1 MSPEFSLIDKYFNLH
16 KTKAYRGIG
25 DDAALIKKDTNYLWA
40 ISTDMLN
47 ENTHF
52 FQNTDPFNLGWK
64 ALAVNISDIYAM
76 GGVPKFALLA
86 IALPKIKAGWM
97 EEFSNGLFSCA
108 KKYGVEL
115 IGGDTTKGPLSI
127 SICIL
132 GEVLKKNALLRS
144 NAKKEDDI
152 WVTGELGL
160 AALGLAKLQKKIQL
174 PKSLSKKAIG
184 ALEKPMLHSSIIKIM
199 ARLSNS
205 AIDISDG
212 LIADLSHILKASK
225 VGADLSLKDI
235 PMNPW
240 LKKNKLI
247 DIGLSG
253 GDDYQLLFT
262 TPKKNR
268 NKINLLSKVRSIKL
282 TRIGSIKKDKSLKII
297 DNKGMLYKTKKKG
310 YDHFETK

>member
-1 MSPEFSLIDKYFNLH
+1 MSPEFSLIDKYFNLY
-16 KTKAYRGIG
+16 KTKAYKGIG
-25 DDAALIKKDTNYLWA
+25 DDAALIKKDNNYLWA

-47 ENTHF
+47 ERTHF
-52 FQNTDPFNLGWK
+52 LPNTDSFNLGWK

-86 IALPKIKAGWM
+86 IALPKVKSDWM
-97 EEFSNGLFSCA
+97 EKFSNGLFSCA
-108 KKYGVEL
+108 KEYGVEL
-115 IGGDTTKGPLSI
+115 IGGDTTKGSLCI

-160 AALGLAKLQKKIQL
+160 AKLGLANLQKKIQL
-174 PKSLSKKAIG
+174 PQGLSKKAIG
-184 ALEKPMLHSSIIKIM
+184 ALEKPMLHPTIIENM
-199 ARLSNS
+199 AKLSHS

-212 LIADLSHILKASK
+212 LIADLGHILEASN
-225 VGADLSLKDI
+225 VGADISLRDI

-240 LKKNKLI
+240 IKKNKLI

-262 TPKKNR
+262 APKKNR
-268 NKINLLSKVRSIKL
+268 NKINLVSKMPFIKL
-282 TRIGSIKKDKSLKII
+282 TRIGSIMKDKRLKII
-297 DNKGMLYKTKKKG
+297 DHKGMLYKLKKKG

>member
-16 KTKAYRGIG
+16 KTKAYKGIG
-25 DDAALIKKDTNYLWA
+25 DDAALIKKDTNHLWA

-47 ENTHF
+47 EKTHF
-52 FQNTDPFNLGWK
+52 FQNTNPFNLGWK

-86 IALPKIKAGWM
+86 IALPKVKENWM
-97 EEFSNGLFSCA
+97 KEFSNGLFSCA
-108 KKYGVEL
+108 KKYKVEL
-115 IGGDTTKGPLSI
+115 IGGDTSKGPLSI

-132 GEVLKKNALLRS
+132 GEVLKKNILLRS

-160 AALGLAKLQKKIQL
+160 AALGLAKLQSKIEL
-174 PKSLSKKAIG
+174 PQSLSKKAIR
-184 ALEKPMLHSSIIKIM
+184 ALEKPMLHPSIIKSM
-199 ARLSNS
+199 GRLSHS

-212 LIADLSHILKASK
+212 LIADLTHILEASN
-225 VGADLSLKDI
+225 VGANIFLKDI
-235 PMNPW
+235 PMSTW
-240 LKKNKLI
+240 IKKNKLF

-262 TPKKNR
+262 APKKNR
-268 NKINLLSKVRSIKL
+268 NKINLVSKMPSIKL
-282 TRIGSIKKDKSLKII
+282 VRIGSIQKDKSLNII
-297 DNKGMLYKTKKKG
+297 DHKGMLYKLKKGG

>member
-16 KTKAYRGIG
+16 KTKVFKGIG
-25 DDAALIKKDTNYLWA
+25 DDAALIKKDNDYLWA

-47 ENTHF
+47 EKTHF
-52 FQNTDPFNLGWK
+52 LPNTDPFNLGWK

-76 GGVPKFALLA
+76 GGIPKYALLA
-86 IALPKIKAGWM
+86 IALPKVKTDWIKK
-97 EEFSNGLFSCA
+97 FSNGLFSCA
-108 KKYGVEL
+108 KKYKVDL
-115 IGGDTTKGPLSI
+115 IGGDTSKGPLSI
-127 SICIL
+127 SISIL
-132 GEVLKKNALLRS
+132 GEVLKKNTLLRS
-144 NAKKEDDI
+144 NALIEDDI

-174 PKSLSKKAIG
+174 PQNLSKKAIR
-184 ALEKPMLHSSIIKIM
+184 ALEKPMLHSSIIEIM
-199 ARLSNS
+199 AKLSHS

-212 LIADLSHILKASK
+212 LIADLGHILEASK
-225 VGADLSLKDI
+225 VGADISLKDI

-262 TPKKNR
+262 APKKNR
-268 NKINLLSKVRSIKL
+268 NKINLVSKMPSIKL
-282 TRIGSIKKDKSLKII
+282 TRIGSIKEGKRLNII
-297 DNKGMLYKTKKKG
+297 DHKDMFYKLKKRG
-310 YDHFETK
+310 YDHFESK

>member
-1 MSPEFSLIDKYFNLH
+1 MSPEFLLISKYFNLY
-16 KTKAYRGIG
+16 KTKAYKGIG
-25 DDAALIKKDTNYLWA
+25 DDAALIKKNDNYLWA

-47 ENTHF
+47 EKTHF
-52 FQNTDPFNLGWK
+52 LPNTDPFNLGWK

-86 IALPKIKAGWM
+86 IALPKVKADWM
-97 EEFSNGLFSCA
+97 GKFSDGLFSCA
-108 KKYGVEL
+108 KKYKVEL
-115 IGGDTTKGPLSI
+115 IGGDTSRGPLSI

-132 GEVLKKNALLRS
+132 GEVLKKNTLLRS

-152 WVTGELGL
+152 WITGELGL

-174 PKSLSKKAIG
+174 PKSLSKKAIR

-199 ARLSNS
+199 AKLSNS

-212 LIADLSHILKASK
+212 LIADLDHILEASK
-225 VGADLSLKDI
+225 VGADISLKDI

-262 TPKKNR
+262 APKKNR
-268 NKINLLSKVRSIKL
+268 NKINLLNNMPSIKL
-282 TRIGSIKKDKSLKII
+282 TRIGSIKEDKRLNII
-297 DNKGMLYKTKKKG
+297 DHKDMSYKIKKRG

>member
-1 MSPEFSLIDKYFNLH
+1 MSPEFSLIHKYFNLH
-16 KTKAYRGIG
+16 KTKAYVGIG

-52 FQNTDPFNLGWK
+52 LPNTDPFNLGWK

-76 GGVPKFALLA
+76 GGIPKFALLA
-86 IALPKIKAGWM
+86 IALPKVKVGWM

-108 KKYGVEL
+108 KKYRVEL

-174 PKSLSKKAIG
+174 PQGLSKKAIG
-184 ALEKPMLHSSIIKIM
+184 ALEKPMLQSSIIEIM
-199 ARLSNS
+199 TKLSHS

-212 LIADLSHILKASK
+212 LIADLSHILEASK
-225 VGADLSLKDI
+225 VGADISLKDI
-235 PMNPW
+235 PVTPW

-262 TPKKNR
+262 APKKNR
-268 NKINLLSKVRSIKL
+268 NKINLVSKMPSIKL
-282 TRIGSIKKDKSLKII
+282 TRIGSIKKGKSLNIT
-297 DNKGMLYKTKKKG
+297 DHKGMPYKLKKKG

>member
-16 KTKAYRGIG
+16 KTKAYKGIG
-25 DDAALIKKDTNYLWA
+25 DDAALIKKDTNNLWA

-86 IALPKIKAGWM
+86 IALPKVKSDWIEK
-97 EEFSNGLFSCA
+97 FSNGLFSCA
-108 KKYGVEL
+108 KEYGVEL

-160 AALGLAKLQKKIQL
+160 AALGLAKLKSKIEL
-174 PKSLSKKAIG
+174 PQSLSKKAIR
-184 ALEKPMLHSSIIKIM
+184 ALEKPMLHSSIIKSM
-199 ARLSNS
+199 GRLSHS

-212 LIADLSHILKASK
+212 LIADLTHILEASN
-225 VGADLSLKDI
+225 VGANIFLKDI
-235 PMNPW
+235 PMSTW
-240 LKKNKLI
+240 IKKNKLF

-262 TPKKNR
+262 APKKNR
-268 NKINLLSKVRSIKL
+268 NKINLVSKMPSIKL
-282 TRIGSIKKDKSLKII
+282 VRIGSIQKDKSLNII
-297 DNKGMLYKTKKKG
+297 DHKGMLYKLKKGG

>member
-16 KTKAYRGIG
+16 KTKAYKGIG
-25 DDAALIKKDTNYLWA
+25 DDAALIKKDTNHLWA

-47 ENTHF
+47 EKTHF

-76 GGVPKFALLA
+76 GGIPKFALLA
-86 IALPKIKAGWM
+86 IALPKVKENWM
-97 EEFSNGLFSCA
+97 KEFSNGLFSCA
-108 KKYGVEL
+108 KKYKVEL
-115 IGGDTTKGPLSI
+115 IGGDTSKGPLSI

-132 GEVLKKNALLRS
+132 GEVLKKNILLRS

-160 AALGLAKLQKKIQL
+160 AALGLAKLKSKIEL
-174 PKSLSKKAIG
+174 PQSLSKKAIR
-184 ALEKPMLHSSIIKIM
+184 ALEKPMLHSSIIKSM
-199 ARLSNS
+199 GRLSHS

-212 LIADLSHILKASK
+212 LIADLTHILEASN
-225 VGADLSLKDI
+225 VGANIFLKDI
-235 PMNPW
+235 PMSTW
-240 LKKNKLI
+240 IKKNKLF

-262 TPKKNR
+262 APKKNR
-268 NKINLLSKVRSIKL
+268 NKINLVSKMPSIKL
-282 TRIGSIKKDKSLKII
+282 VRIGSIQKGKSLNII
-297 DNKGMLYKTKKKG
+297 DHKGMQYKLKKWG

>member
-1 MSPEFSLIDKYFNLH
+1 MSPEFALINKYFNLN
-16 KTKAYRGIG
+16 KTKAYKGIG
-25 DDAALIKKDTNYLWA
+25 DDAALIKKDTNYFWA

-47 ENTHF
+47 EKTHF
-52 FQNTDPFNLGWK
+52 LPNTDPFNLGWK

-76 GGVPKFALLA
+76 GGIPKFALLA
-86 IALPKIKAGWM
+86 IALPKVKAGWM

-108 KKYGVEL
+108 KKYRVEL

-184 ALEKPMLHSSIIKIM
+184 ALEKPMLQSSIIEIM
-199 ARLSNS
+199 AKLSHS

-212 LIADLSHILKASK
+212 LIADLSHILEASK
-225 VGADLSLKDI
+225 VGADISLKDI
-235 PMNPW
+235 PVNPW

-262 TPKKNR
+262 APKKNR
-268 NKINLLSKVRSIKL
+268 NKINLVSKMPSIKL
-282 TRIGSIKKDKSLKII
+282 TRIGSIKKGKSLNIN
-297 DNKGMLYKTKKKG
+297 DHKGMLYKLKKKG

>member
-1 MSPEFSLIDKYFNLH
+1 
-16 KTKAYRGIG
+16 
-25 DDAALIKKDTNYLWA
+25 
-40 ISTDMLN
+40 
-47 ENTHF
+47 
-52 FQNTDPFNLGWK
+52 
-64 ALAVNISDIYAM
+64 
-76 GGVPKFALLA
+76 
-86 IALPKIKAGWM
+86 
-97 EEFSNGLFSCA
+97 
-108 KKYGVEL
+108 
-115 IGGDTTKGPLSI
+115 
-127 SICIL
+127 
-132 GEVLKKNALLRS
+132 
-144 NAKKEDDI
+144 
-152 WVTGELGL
+152 
-160 AALGLAKLQKKIQL
+160 
-174 PKSLSKKAIG
+174 
-184 ALEKPMLHSSIIKIM
+184 M

-212 LIADLSHILKASK
+212 LIVDLSHILEASK

>member
-1 MSPEFSLIDKYFNLH
+1 
-16 KTKAYRGIG
+16 
-25 DDAALIKKDTNYLWA
+25 
-40 ISTDMLN
+40 MLN
-47 ENTHF
+47 EKTHF
-52 FQNTDPFNLGWK
+52 LPNTDPFNLGWK

-86 IALPKIKAGWM
+86 IALPKIKTGWM

-108 KKYGVEL
+108 KEYRVEL
-115 IGGDTTKGPLSI
+115 IGGDTTKGSLSI

-184 ALEKPMLHSSIIKIM
+184 ALEKPMLHSSIIEIM
-199 ARLSNS
+199 AKLSHS

-212 LIADLSHILKASK
+212 LIADLSHILEASK
-225 VGADLSLKDI
+225 VGADISLNDI

-262 TPKKNR
+262 APKKNR
-268 NKINLLSKVRSIKL
+268 NKINLVSKMPSIKL
-282 TRIGSIKKDKSLKII
+282 TRIGSIKKSKILNI
-297 DNKGMLYKTKKKG
+297 SDHKGMLYKLKKKG

>member
-1 MSPEFSLIDKYFNLH
+1 
-16 KTKAYRGIG
+16 
-25 DDAALIKKDTNYLWA
+25 
-40 ISTDMLN
+40 
-47 ENTHF
+47 
-52 FQNTDPFNLGWK
+52 
-64 ALAVNISDIYAM
+64 
-76 GGVPKFALLA
+76 LA
-86 IALPKIKAGWM
+86 IALPKVKVGWM

-108 KKYGVEL
+108 KKYRVEL

-174 PKSLSKKAIG
+174 PQGLSKKAIG
-184 ALEKPMLHSSIIKIM
+184 ALEKPMLQSSIIEIM
-199 ARLSNS
+199 AKLSHS

-212 LIADLSHILKASK
+212 LIADLSHILEASK
-225 VGADLSLKDI
+225 VGADISLKDI
-235 PMNPW
+235 PVTPW

-262 TPKKNR
+262 APKKNR
-268 NKINLLSKVRSIKL
+268 NKINLVSKMPSIKL
-282 TRIGSIKKDKSLKII
+282 KRIGSIKKGKILNI
-297 DNKGMLYKTKKKG
+297 SDHKGMLYKLKKKG

>member
-1 MSPEFSLIDKYFNLH
+1 MSPEFSLIDKYFNLY
-16 KTKAYRGIG
+16 KTKAYKGIG
-25 DDAALIKKDTNYLWA
+25 DDAALIKKDNNYLWA

-47 ENTHF
+47 EKTHF
-52 FQNTDPFNLGWK
+52 LPNTDPFNLGWK

-76 GGVPKFALLA
+76 GGIPKFALLA
-86 IALPKIKAGWM
+86 IALPKIKSNWI

-108 KKYGVEL
+108 KKYKVEL
-115 IGGDTTKGPLSI
+115 IGGDTTKGSLSI
-127 SICIL
+127 SIFIL

-160 AALGLAKLQKKIQL
+160 AALGLAKLQNKIQL
-174 PKSLSKKAIG
+174 PHNLSKKAIG
-184 ALEKPMLHSSIIKIM
+184 ALEKPMLHSSIIKNM
-199 ARLSNS
+199 SKLSHS

-225 VGADLSLKDI
+225 VGADISLNDI
-235 PMNPW
+235 PLTPW
-240 LKKNKLI
+240 IKKNKLF

-262 TPKKNR
+262 APRINR
-268 NKINLLSKVRSIKL
+268 NKINLVSKMPTIKL
-282 TRIGSIKKDKSLKII
+282 TRIGSIKKDKRLNII
-297 DNKGMLYKTKKKG
+297 DHKGKLYKLKKRG
-310 YDHFETK
+310 YVHFETK

>member
-1 MSPEFSLIDKYFNLH
+1 MSSEFELINKYFNLH
-16 KTKAYRGIG
+16 KTKAYKGIG

-47 ENTHF
+47 EKTHF
-52 FQNTDPFNLGWK
+52 LPNTDPFNLGWK

-76 GGVPKFALLA
+76 GGIPKFALLA
-86 IALPKIKAGWM
+86 IALPKVKVSWM

-108 KKYGVEL
+108 KKYKVEL

-144 NAKKEDDI
+144 NAKKDDDI

-160 AALGLAKLQKKIQL
+160 AALGLAKLQNKIQL
-174 PKSLSKKAIG
+174 PQGLSKKAIG
-184 ALEKPMLHSSIIKIM
+184 ALEKPILQSSIIEIM
-199 ARLSNS
+199 AKLSHS

-212 LIADLSHILKASK
+212 LIADLSHILEASK
-225 VGADLSLKDI
+225 VGADISLKDI

-262 TPKKNR
+262 APKKNR
-268 NKINLLSKVRSIKL
+268 NKINLVSKMPSIKL
-282 TRIGSIKKDKSLKII
+282 TRIGSIKKGNILNISDH
-297 DNKGMLYKTKKKG
+297 KGMLYSLKKKG
-310 YDHFETK
+310 YDHFGTK

>member
-16 KTKAYRGIG
+16 KTKAYKGIG

-47 ENTHF
+47 EKTHF
-52 FQNTDPFNLGWK
+52 LPNTDPFNLGWK

-76 GGVPKFALLA
+76 GGIPKFALLA
-86 IALPKIKAGWM
+86 IALPKVKVGWM

-108 KKYGVEL
+108 KKYRVEL

-174 PKSLSKKAIG
+174 PQGLSKKAIG
-184 ALEKPMLHSSIIKIM
+184 ALEKPMLQSSIIEIM
-199 ARLSNS
+199 AKLSHS

-212 LIADLSHILKASK
+212 LIADLSHILEASK
-225 VGADLSLKDI
+225 VGADISLKDI
-235 PMNPW
+235 PVTPW

-262 TPKKNR
+262 APKKNR
-268 NKINLLSKVRSIKL
+268 NKINLVSKMPSIKL
-282 TRIGSIKKDKSLKII
+282 KRIGSIKKGKILNI
-297 DNKGMLYKTKKKG
+297 SDHKGMLYKLKKKG

>member
-1 MSPEFSLIDKYFNLH
+1 MSPEFSLIDKYFNLY
-16 KTKAYRGIG
+16 KTKAYKGIG
-25 DDAALIKKDTNYLWA
+25 DDAALIKKDNNYLWA

-47 ENTHF
+47 EKTHF
-52 FQNTDPFNLGWK
+52 LPNTDPFNLGWK

-76 GGVPKFALLA
+76 GGIPKFALLA
-86 IALPKIKAGWM
+86 IALPKIKSNWI

-108 KKYGVEL
+108 KKYKVEL
-115 IGGDTTKGPLSI
+115 IGGDTTKGSLSI
-127 SICIL
+127 SIFIL

-160 AALGLAKLQKKIQL
+160 AALGLAKLQNKIQL
-174 PKSLSKKAIG
+174 PQNLSKKAIG
-184 ALEKPMLHSSIIKIM
+184 ALEKPMLHSSIIKNM
-199 ARLSNS
+199 SKLSHS

-225 VGADLSLKDI
+225 VGADISLNDI
-235 PMNPW
+235 PLTPW
-240 LKKNKLI
+240 IKKNKLF

-262 TPKKNR
+262 APRINR
-268 NKINLLSKVRSIKL
+268 NKINLVSKMPTIKL
-282 TRIGSIKKDKSLKII
+282 TRIGSIKKDKRLNII
-297 DNKGMLYKTKKKG
+297 DHKGKLYKLKKRG
-310 YDHFETK
+310 YVHFETK

>member
-16 KTKAYRGIG
+16 KTKAYKGIG
-25 DDAALIKKDTNYLWA
+25 DDAALIKKDTNHLWA

-47 ENTHF
+47 EKTHF

-86 IALPKIKAGWM
+86 IALPKVKENWM
-97 EEFSNGLFSCA
+97 KEFSNGLFSCA
-108 KKYGVEL
+108 KKYKVEL
-115 IGGDTTKGPLSI
+115 IGGDTSKGPLSI

-132 GEVLKKNALLRS
+132 GEVLKKNILLRS

-160 AALGLAKLQKKIQL
+160 AALGLAKLQSKIEL
-174 PKSLSKKAIG
+174 PQSLSKKAIR
-184 ALEKPMLHSSIIKIM
+184 ALEKPMLHPSIIKSM
-199 ARLSNS
+199 GRLSHS

-212 LIADLSHILKASK
+212 LIADLTHILEASN
-225 VGADLSLKDI
+225 VGANIFLKDI
-235 PMNPW
+235 PMSTW
-240 LKKNKLI
+240 IKKNKLF

-262 TPKKNR
+262 APKKNR
-268 NKINLLSKVRSIKL
+268 NKINLVSKMPSIKL
-282 TRIGSIKKDKSLKII
+282 VRIGSIQKGKSLNII
-297 DNKGMLYKTKKKG
+297 DHKGMQYKLKKWG

>member
-1 MSPEFSLIDKYFNLH
+1 MSPEFALINKYFNLH
-16 KTKAYRGIG
+16 KTKAYKGIG
-25 DDAALIKKDTNYLWA
+25 DDAALIKKDNNYLWA

-47 ENTHF
+47 EKTHF
-52 FQNTDPFNLGWK
+52 LPNTNPFNLGWK

-76 GGVPKFALLA
+76 GGIPKFALLA
-86 IALPKIKAGWM
+86 IALPKVKVGWM

-108 KKYGVEL
+108 KKYRVEL

-174 PKSLSKKAIG
+174 PQGLSKKAIG
-184 ALEKPMLHSSIIKIM
+184 ALEKPMLQSSIIEIM
-199 ARLSNS
+199 AKLSHS

-212 LIADLSHILKASK
+212 LIADLSHILEASK
-225 VGADLSLKDI
+225 VGADISLKDI
-235 PMNPW
+235 PVTPW

-262 TPKKNR
+262 APKKNR
-268 NKINLLSKVRSIKL
+268 NKINLVSKMPSIKI
-282 TRIGSIKKDKSLKII
+282 TRIGSIKKGKSLNIS
-297 DNKGMLYKTKKKG
+297 DHKGKLYSLKKKG
-310 YDHFETK
+310 YDHFGTK

>member
-1 MSPEFSLIDKYFNLH
+1 MSPEFSLIDKYFNLY
-16 KTKAYRGIG
+16 KTKAYKGIG
-25 DDAALIKKDTNYLWA
+25 DDAALIKKDNNYLWA

-47 ENTHF
+47 EKTHF
-52 FQNTDPFNLGWK
+52 LPNTNPFNLGWK

-76 GGVPKFALLA
+76 GGIPKFALLA
-86 IALPKIKAGWM
+86 IALPKVKIGWM

-108 KKYGVEL
+108 KKYRVEL

-160 AALGLAKLQKKIQL
+160 AALGLAKLQNKIQL
-174 PKSLSKKAIG
+174 PQGLSKKAIG
-184 ALEKPMLHSSIIKIM
+184 ALEKPMLQSSIIEIM
-199 ARLSNS
+199 AKLSHS

-212 LIADLSHILKASK
+212 LIADLSHILEASK
-225 VGADLSLKDI
+225 VGADISLKNI
-235 PMNPW
+235 PVTPW

-262 TPKKNR
+262 APKKNR
-268 NKINLLSKVRSIKL
+268 NKINLVSKIPSIKL
-282 TRIGSIKKDKSLKII
+282 TRIGSIKKGKSLNIN
-297 DNKGMLYKTKKKG
+297 DHKGMLYKLKKKG

>member
-184 ALEKPMLHSSIIKIM
+184 ALEKPMLHSSIIEIM
-199 ARLSNS
+199 AKLSNS

-212 LIADLSHILKASK
+212 LIADLNHILVASK
-225 VGADLSLKDI
+225 VGADISLKDI

-253 GDDYQLLFT
+253 GVDYQLLFT
-262 TPKKNR
+262 SPKKNR
-268 NKINLLSKVRSIKL
+268 DKINLLSKVPSIKL
-282 TRIGSIKKDKSLKII
+282 TKIGSIKKDKRLNII
-297 DNKGMLYKTKKKG
+297 DHKGMLYKLKKKG

>member
-16 KTKAYRGIG
+16 KTKAYKGIG
-25 DDAALIKKDTNYLWA
+25 DDAALIKKDTNHLWA

-47 ENTHF
+47 EKTHF
-52 FQNTDPFNLGWK
+52 FQNTNPFNLGWK

-86 IALPKIKAGWM
+86 IALPKVKENWM
-97 EEFSNGLFSCA
+97 KEFSNGLFSCA
-108 KKYGVEL
+108 KKYKVEL
-115 IGGDTTKGPLSI
+115 IGGDTSKGPLSI

-132 GEVLKKNALLRS
+132 GEVLKKNILLRS

-160 AALGLAKLQKKIQL
+160 AALGLAKLKSKIEL
-174 PKSLSKKAIG
+174 PQSLSKKAIR
-184 ALEKPMLHSSIIKIM
+184 ALEKPMLHSSIIKSM
-199 ARLSNS
+199 GRLSHS

-212 LIADLSHILKASK
+212 LIADLTHILEASN
-225 VGADLSLKDI
+225 VGANIFLKDI
-235 PMNPW
+235 PMSTW
-240 LKKNKLI
+240 IKKNKLF

-262 TPKKNR
+262 APKKNR
-268 NKINLLSKVRSIKL
+268 NKINLISKIPSIKL
-282 TRIGSIKKDKSLKII
+282 VRIGSIKKDKSLNII
-297 DNKGMLYKTKKKG
+297 DHKGMLYKLKKRG

>member
-16 KTKAYRGIG
+16 KTKAYKGIG
-25 DDAALIKKDTNYLWA
+25 DDAALIKKDTNHLWA

-47 ENTHF
+47 EKTHF

-86 IALPKIKAGWM
+86 IALPKVKENWM
-97 EEFSNGLFSCA
+97 KEFSNGLFSCA
-108 KKYGVEL
+108 KKYKVEL
-115 IGGDTTKGPLSI
+115 IGGDTSKGPLSI

-132 GEVLKKNALLRS
+132 GEVLKKNILLRS

-160 AALGLAKLQKKIQL
+160 AALGLAKLKSKIEL
-174 PKSLSKKAIG
+174 PQSLSKKAIR
-184 ALEKPMLHSSIIKIM
+184 ALEKPMLHSSIIKSM
-199 ARLSNS
+199 GRLSHS

-212 LIADLSHILKASK
+212 LIADLTHILEASN
-225 VGADLSLKDI
+225 VGANIFLKDI
-235 PMNPW
+235 PMSTW
-240 LKKNKLI
+240 IKKNKLF

-262 TPKKNR
+262 APKKNR
-268 NKINLLSKVRSIKL
+268 NKINLVSKMPSIKL
-282 TRIGSIKKDKSLKII
+282 VRIGSIQKDKSLNII
-297 DNKGMLYKTKKKG
+297 DHKGMQYKLKKGG
-310 YDHFETK
+310 YDHFQTK

>member
-16 KTKAYRGIG
+16 KTKAYKGIG
-25 DDAALIKKDTNYLWA
+25 DDAALIKKDTNNLWA

-76 GGVPKFALLA
+76 GGLPKFALLA

-108 KKYGVEL
+108 KEYGVEL

>member
-16 KTKAYRGIG
+16 KTKAYKGIG
-25 DDAALIKKDTNYLWA
+25 DDAALIKKDTNHLWA

-47 ENTHF
+47 EKTHF
-52 FQNTDPFNLGWK
+52 FQNTNPFNLGWK

-86 IALPKIKAGWM
+86 IALPKVKENWM
-97 EEFSNGLFSCA
+97 KEFSNGLFSCA
-108 KKYGVEL
+108 KKYKVEL
-115 IGGDTTKGPLSI
+115 IGGDTSKGPLSI

-132 GEVLKKNALLRS
+132 GEVLKKNILLRS

-160 AALGLAKLQKKIQL
+160 AALGLAKLKSKIEL
-174 PKSLSKKAIG
+174 PQSLSKKAIR
-184 ALEKPMLHSSIIKIM
+184 ALEKPMLHSSIIKSM
-199 ARLSNS
+199 GRLSHS

-212 LIADLSHILKASK
+212 LIADLTHILEASN
-225 VGADLSLKDI
+225 VGANIFLKDI
-235 PMNPW
+235 PMSTW
-240 LKKNKLI
+240 IKKNKLF

-262 TPKKNR
+262 APKKNR
-268 NKINLLSKVRSIKL
+268 NKINLVSKMPSIKL
-282 TRIGSIKKDKSLKII
+282 VRIGSIQKDKSLNII
-297 DNKGMLYKTKKKG
+297 DHKGMQYKLKKGG

>member
-16 KTKAYRGIG
+16 KTKAYKGIG
-25 DDAALIKKDTNYLWA
+25 DDAALIKKDTNHLWA

-47 ENTHF
+47 EKTHF
-52 FQNTDPFNLGWK
+52 FQNTNPFNLGWK

-86 IALPKIKAGWM
+86 IALPKVKENWM
-97 EEFSNGLFSCA
+97 KEFSNGLFSCA
-108 KKYGVEL
+108 KKYKVEL
-115 IGGDTTKGPLSI
+115 IGGDTSKGPLSI

-132 GEVLKKNALLRS
+132 GEVLKKNILLRS

-160 AALGLAKLQKKIQL
+160 AALGLAKLKSKIEL
-174 PKSLSKKAIG
+174 PQSLSKKAIR
-184 ALEKPMLHSSIIKIM
+184 ALEKPMLHSSIIKSM
-199 ARLSNS
+199 GRLSHS

-212 LIADLSHILKASK
+212 LIADLTHILEASN
-225 VGADLSLKDI
+225 VGANIFLKDI
-235 PMNPW
+235 PMSTW
-240 LKKNKLI
+240 IKKNKLF

-262 TPKKNR
+262 APKKNR
-268 NKINLLSKVRSIKL
+268 NKINLVSKMPSIKL
-282 TRIGSIKKDKSLKII
+282 VRIGSIQKDKSLNII
-297 DNKGMLYKTKKKG
+297 DHKGMLYKLKKGG

>member
-1 MSPEFSLIDKYFNLH
+1 MSSEFELINKYFNLH
-16 KTKAYRGIG
+16 KTKAYKGIG

-47 ENTHF
+47 EKTHF
-52 FQNTDPFNLGWK
+52 LPNTDPFNLGWK

-76 GGVPKFALLA
+76 GGIPKFALLA
-86 IALPKIKAGWM
+86 IALPKVKVSWM

-108 KKYGVEL
+108 KKYKVEL

-144 NAKKEDDI
+144 NAKKDDDI

-160 AALGLAKLQKKIQL
+160 AALGLAKLQNKIQL
-174 PKSLSKKAIG
+174 PQGLSKKAIG
-184 ALEKPMLHSSIIKIM
+184 ALEKPILQSSIIEIM
-199 ARLSNS
+199 AKLSHS

-212 LIADLSHILKASK
+212 LIADLSHILEASK
-225 VGADLSLKDI
+225 VGADISLKNI
-235 PMNPW
+235 PVTPW

-262 TPKKNR
+262 APKKNR
-268 NKINLLSKVRSIKL
+268 NKINLVSKMPSIKL
-282 TRIGSIKKDKSLKII
+282 TRIGSIKKGNILNISDH
-297 DNKGMLYKTKKKG
+297 KGMLYSLKKKG
-310 YDHFETK
+310 YDHFGTK

>member
-16 KTKAYRGIG
+16 KTKAYKGIG
-25 DDAALIKKDTNYLWA
+25 DDAALIKKDTNHLWA

-47 ENTHF
+47 EKTHF
-52 FQNTDPFNLGWK
+52 FQNTNPFNLGWK

-86 IALPKIKAGWM
+86 IALPKVKENWM
-97 EEFSNGLFSCA
+97 KEFSNGLFSCA
-108 KKYGVEL
+108 KKYKVEL
-115 IGGDTTKGPLSI
+115 IGGDTSKGPLSI

-132 GEVLKKNALLRS
+132 GEVLKKNILLRS

-160 AALGLAKLQKKIQL
+160 AALGLAKLKSKIEL
-174 PKSLSKKAIG
+174 PQSLSKKAIR
-184 ALEKPMLHSSIIKIM
+184 ALEKPMLHSSIIKSM
-199 ARLSNS
+199 GRLSHS

-212 LIADLSHILKASK
+212 LIADLTHILEASN
-225 VGADLSLKDI
+225 VGANIFLKDI
-235 PMNPW
+235 PMSAW
-240 LKKNKLI
+240 IKKNKLF

-262 TPKKNR
+262 APKKNR
-268 NKINLLSKVRSIKL
+268 NKINLVSKMPSIKL
-282 TRIGSIKKDKSLKII
+282 VRIGSIQKDKSLNII
-297 DNKGMLYKTKKKG
+297 DHKGMLYKLKKGG

>member
-16 KTKAYRGIG
+16 KTKAYKGIG
-25 DDAALIKKDTNYLWA
+25 DDAALIKKDTNHLWA

-47 ENTHF
+47 EKTHF
-52 FQNTDPFNLGWK
+52 FQNTNPFNLGWK

-86 IALPKIKAGWM
+86 IALPKVKENWM
-97 EEFSNGLFSCA
+97 KEFSNGLFSCA
-108 KKYGVEL
+108 KKYKVEL
-115 IGGDTTKGPLSI
+115 IGGDTSKGPLSI

-132 GEVLKKNALLRS
+132 GEVLKKNILLRS

-160 AALGLAKLQKKIQL
+160 AALGLAKLKSKIEL
-174 PKSLSKKAIG
+174 PQSLSKKAIR
-184 ALEKPMLHSSIIKIM
+184 ALEKPMLHSSIIKSM
-199 ARLSNS
+199 GRLSHS

-212 LIADLSHILKASK
+212 LIADLTHILEASN
-225 VGADLSLKDI
+225 VGANIFLKDI
-235 PMNPW
+235 PMSTW
-240 LKKNKLI
+240 IKKNKLF

-262 TPKKNR
+262 APKKNR
-268 NKINLLSKVRSIKL
+268 NKINLVSKMPSIKL
-282 TRIGSIKKDKSLKII
+282 VRIGSIQKGKSLNII
-297 DNKGMLYKTKKKG
+297 DHKGMQYKLKKWG

>member
-1 MSPEFSLIDKYFNLH
+1 MSLEFSLINKYFNLY
-16 KTKAYRGIG
+16 KTKAYKGIG
-25 DDAALIKKDTNYLWA
+25 DDAALIKKDNNHLWA

-47 ENTHF
+47 EKTHF
-52 FQNTDPFNLGWK
+52 LPNTDPFNLGWK

-86 IALPKIKAGWM
+86 IALPKVKADWM

-108 KKYGVEL
+108 KKYRVEL
-115 IGGDTTKGPLSI
+115 IGGDTTKGSLSI

-132 GEVLKKNALLRS
+132 GEVFKKNVLLRS

-160 AALGLAKLQKKIQL
+160 AALGLAKLRNKVQL
-174 PKSLSKKAIG
+174 PQSLSKKAIE
-184 ALEKPMLHSSIIKIM
+184 ALEKPMLHSSIIQNM
-199 ARLSNS
+199 AKLSHS

-212 LIADLSHILKASK
+212 LIADLNHILEASK
-225 VGADLSLKDI
+225 VGADISLKDI
-235 PMNPW
+235 PMNSW
-240 LKKNKLI
+240 IKRNKLF

-268 NKINLLSKVRSIKL
+268 NKINLISKIPSIKL
-282 TRIGSIKKDKSLKII
+282 TRIGNIKKTKCLDII
-297 DNKGMLYKTKKKG
+297 DHKGMLYKIKKRG